1 MDRLKYLVIGILAL
15 FLAGCGRGQV
25 VVETLNVAEG
35 PTYNAPGSGKSIVIL
50 PFADYSK
57 GNLESAQRR
66 NMIITE
72 ALTDRLLVNGFSL
85 PIQEDVV
92 DYLITEKF
100 IGANESTS
108 SLILEQNND
117 WSEQMQ
123 HEIGTILD
131 QAENQNNTTNRTSQG
146 IHGLST
152 KQVTQIGQQFDAD
165 YIIRGRILEYKGK
178 GGDTDS
184 VKVQMRMWVDEKA
197 TVEMRV
203 WVQDTSTGD
212 VIWSNRV
219 NVKVAPES
227 ISADNDYDTLSNRA
241 IDRGVTTLIDHFV
254 AYGL

>member
-1 MDRLKYLVIGILAL
+1 MNRLKYLVIGILAL

-35 PTYNAPGSGKSIVIL
+35 PTYNAAGSGKSIVIL

-57 GNLESAQRR
+57 GNRESAQRR
-66 NMIITE
+66 NMTVTE

-92 DYLITEKF
+92 DYLIAEDY
-100 IGANESTS
+100 ISANDS
-108 SLILEQNND
+108 SSSIILGQNND

-123 HEIGTILD
+123 HEISTIIE
-131 QAENQNNTTNRTSQG
+131 QTENENNQTNRSSRG

-152 KQVTQIGQQFDAD
+152 KQVAQIGQHFNAD
-165 YIIRGRILEYKGK
+165 YIVRGRILEYKGRGK
-178 GGDTDS
+178 TDS
-184 VKVQMRMWVDEKA
+184 VKIQLPLWVDEDA

-203 WVQDTSTGD
+203 WIQETATAS
-212 VIWSNRV
+212 VIWSNRI

-227 ISADNDYDTLSNRA
+227 VSADSDYDTLSNRA
-241 IDRGVTTLIDHFV
+241 IDKGATTLVDHFV
-254 AYGL
+254 TYGL

>member
-15 FLAGCGRGQV
+15 LLSGCGRGQI

-35 PTYNAPGSGKSIVIL
+35 PTYNAPGNGKSIVLL

-57 GNLESAQRR
+57 GNRESAQRR
-66 NMIITE
+66 NLIITE

-92 DYLITEKF
+92 DYLITENF
-100 IGANESTS
+100 ISANDSTS
-108 SLILEQNND
+108 SVILEQNTD
-117 WSEQMQ
+117 WSEQFK
-123 HEIGTILD
+123 HEINTIIE
-131 QAENQNNTTNRTSQG
+131 QAENENNQINRTSQG

-152 KQVTQIGQQFDAD
+152 KQVAEIGQHFNAD
-165 YIIRGRILEYKGK
+165 YIVRGRILEYKGRGK
-178 GGDTDS
+178 TDS
-184 VKVQMRMWVDEKA
+184 VKIQLPVWVDEDA

-203 WVQDTSTGD
+203 WIQETATAS
-212 VIWSNRV
+212 VIWSNRI

-227 ISADNDYDTLSNRA
+227 VSADSDYDTLSNRA
-241 IDRGVTTLIDHFV
+241 IDKGATTLVDHFV

>member
-15 FLAGCGRGQV
+15 FLTGCGRGQV

-50 PFADYSK
+50 PFADYSQ
-57 GNLESAQRR
+57 GNRESAQRR
-66 NMIITE
+66 NMTITE

-92 DYLITEKF
+92 DYLIKENF
-100 IGANESTS
+100 ISANDSTS

-117 WSEQMQ
+117 WSEQIQ
-123 HEIGTILD
+123 QEISTVVE
-131 QAENQNNTTNRTSQG
+131 QTENENNQIDRTSRG

-152 KQVTQIGQQFDAD
+152 EKVAEIGQHFNAD
-165 YIIRGRILEYKGK
+165 YIIRGRILEYKGRGK
-178 GGDTDS
+178 NDS
-184 VKVQMRMWVDEKA
+184 VKVQFRMRVDEDA

-203 WVQDTSTGD
+203 WVQETATGS

-227 ISADNDYDTLSNRA
+227 VVADNQYDTLSNRA
-241 IDRGVTTLIDHFV
+241 IDRGVTTLVDHFV
-254 AYGL
+254 TYGL